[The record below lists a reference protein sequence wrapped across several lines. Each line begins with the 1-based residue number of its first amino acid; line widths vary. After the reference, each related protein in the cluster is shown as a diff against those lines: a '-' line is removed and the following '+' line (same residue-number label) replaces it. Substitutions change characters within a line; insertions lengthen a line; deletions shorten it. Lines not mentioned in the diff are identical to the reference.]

1 MASKQKE
8 LRFDKLVTH
17 VVDWHNAHP
26 LVNRIS
32 GLRVHTAGFV
42 AVPFLAPPGTPVAQ
56 LQDSADIASGTLRQ
70 RAMQRASGEYIT
82 DRTEPVASTQPGP
95 PVKAADAAFDEAF
108 FAPYTARRLAAW
120 VAQHGSARPRLPRGA
135 SVRHIPPRAD
145 VDMSRVH
152 WRWVLTAQV
161 DRGNSRIRLLVGAG
175 DPPAVLGP
183 RMWSPARI
191 VALLLAVVAIV
202 GVVAGL
208 MGGAD
213 TPAQVIPP
221 PSAAPAPVP
230 AASSP
235 AAPPEPAA
243 SVLAPLLPPTQAPTP
258 APAPALAS
266 AAAPAASAPAQAAAS
281 RPPDVD
287 PQLGQ
292 VQLPSLGPIIEERRR
307 ANERARAEAAS
318 AARAQAVQPAFA
330 IWTRVL
336 RTRAESDQ
344 LAEAMR
350 DLLRTPDNARL
361 RVEVLSVGSDWRVVA
376 WPYADR
382 KQAEQARAL
391 LAARGMR
398 VDAVEF

>member
-42 AVPFLAPPGTPVAQ
+42 AVPYLAPPGTPVAQ
-56 LQDSADIASGTLRQ
+56 LQDSGDTATGTLRQ
-70 RAMQRASGEYIT
+70 RAMQRASGEFVT
-82 DRTEPVASTQPGP
+82 DRTEPVASTPPGP

-108 FAPYTARRLAAW
+108 FAPYSARRLAAW

-135 SVRHIPPRAD
+135 SVRHIPPRAN
-145 VDMSRVH
+145 VDMNRVH

-161 DRGNSRIRLLVGAG
+161 DRGNARIRLLVGAG

-208 MGGAD
+208 MGSGD
-213 TPAQVIPP
+213 SPAKVIPP
-221 PSAAPAPVP
+221 PSAAPAP
-230 AASSP
+230 A
-235 AAPPEPAA
+235 AAPSAPPAPAEPAA
-243 SVLAPLLPPTQAPTP
+243 SVLAPLLPPAP
-258 APAPALAS
+258 AS
-266 AAAPAASAPAQAAAS
+266 AAAGPLPPASAPVQPSAAAPAAS

-287 PQLGQ
+287 PQLGK
-292 VQLPSLGPIIEERRR
+292 VALPSLGPIIDERRR
-307 ANERARAEAAS
+307 AGERARAEAAS
-318 AARAQAVQPAFA
+318 SARAQVAQPAFA
-330 IWTRVL
+330 VWTRVL

-344 LAEAMR
+344 MAEAMR
-350 DLLRTPDNARL
+350 DLLRTPDNTKF
-361 RVEVLSVGSDWRVVA
+361 RVEVLSVGSDWRVVG

-382 KQAEQARAL
+382 KQADRAREL
-391 LAARGMR
+391 LAARGLR
-398 VDAVEF
+398 VDVVEF